1 MKTEPCPCQSKKNYQ
16 DCCQRYHKDPS
27 KVPTTEHL
35 LRARYT
41 AFVYKLPSFI
51 KQTMIEPAI
60 KAYDENFI
68 LHSPIQWKSLHIL
81 NKNKGDEFDN
91 EGTIN
96 FIVTCLETK
105 ESTKPFAVKESSL
118 FKRINGIWVYEKALS
133 IENNP
138 ITH

>member
-1 MKTEPCPCQSKKNYQ
+1 MSFEKCPCNSSKYYQ

-51 KQTMIEPAI
+51 KQTMIEPALQ
-60 KAYDENFI
+60 AYDENFI
-68 LHSPIQWKSLHIL
+68 LHSPIQWQSLQIL
-81 NKNKGDEFDN
+81 SKDKGSEFDTH
-91 EGTIN
+91 GSIN

-105 ESTKPFAVKESSL
+105 EATKPFSVKETSL
-118 FKRINGIWVYEKALS
+118 FKRVNGIWVYEKALS
-133 IENNP
+133 INNNP
-138 ITH
+138 VSN